1 MITTITTLVGQ
12 VLAITAFSLVGI
24 IIHRITRIEQS
35 LACAIAGVIAGFAIV
50 TFNFDTGIRANN
62 IHDIVFYLIL
72 PVLIFEAAW
81 NLHLKTL
88 RQWLI
93 PILVFATVGVLI
105 SGFVSAG
112 LIFIGVGIE
121 SGFPWMAALLTG
133 AILSATDPVAVSTQL
148 KKLNAPESLTTLFEG
163 ESLFN
168 DATAVVFFSIILA
181 LIIPN
186 DAHHST
192 GINYFLLVF
201 FGGLIVGAIIGLL
214 GSSLV
219 LFIQDSSAS
228 QFILVFIAFTSFYV
242 AEHLLH
248 VSGILAVMMTAIVIK
263 MTLSEVEHT
272 VARGITGTWNWLGL
286 YFNSLLFMLMGLTLT
301 FSMFKEMWLAMIIAI
316 VATLV
321 ARTIAISTCSYVTKF
336 IDPITKEWQILLIWG
351 GLRGAIAIALVLSLP
366 TELDYWWVIQ
376 SMVFGVVVFSML
388 VQSTT
393 FPFILKRLKDK

>member
-1 MITTITTLVGQ
+1 MITTLVGQ
-12 VLAITAFSLVGI
+12 VLALTTFSLIGI
-24 IIHRITRIEQS
+24 TIHRLIKIELS
-35 LACAIAGVIAGFAIV
+35 LACAIAGVIAGFAIAI
-50 TFNFDTGIRANN
+50 FNFDTGIRANN

-88 RQWLI
+88 REWLI
-93 PILVFATVGVLI
+93 PILVFATIGVLI

-112 LIFIGVGIE
+112 LIFIGFGAD

-181 LIIPN
+181 FIIPN
-186 DAHHST
+186 ESNHAT
-192 GINYFLLVF
+192 GLNYFLLVF
-201 FGGLIVGAIIGLL
+201 FGGLVVGTIIGLL
-214 GSSLV
+214 GAILV
-219 LFIQDSSAS
+219 LLIRDSSAS

-248 VSGILAVMMTAIVIK
+248 VSGILSVMMTAIVIK
-263 MTLSEVEHT
+263 MSLGEVEHI

-301 FSMFKEMWLAMIIAI
+301 FTMFEQMWLAMIIAI

-336 IDPITKEWQILLIWG
+336 IDPISKEWQLLLIWG

-388 VQSTT
+388 IQSTT
-393 FPFILKRLKDK
+393 FPFMLKKLKDK